1 MAAPRELR
9 LEGREDDEPEED
21 RPRGQSERSQRRH
34 RASIRE
40 RLFSIFDALADSLEG
55 RGDEELAGIIRE
67 DSRAMVGGLESLIR
81 KVPAM
86 ASPILG
92 GLAVLEPLIAFGR
105 IFRLLTRRM
114 RERREAALEAAYYEE
129 QPVPDSD
136 EPAPA
141 PEPAPTLE
149 REGIPLAGED
159 VARPWDLSGER

>member
-9 LEGREDDEPEED
+9 LEGGQEPEEE
-21 RPRGQSERSQRRH
+21 RPRKRGESERSQRRH

-40 RLFSIFDALADSLEG
+40 RLFAIFDTLADSLEG
-55 RGDEELAGIIRE
+55 RGDLELAGIIRE

-86 ASPILG
+86 AAPILG

-105 IFRLLTRRM
+105 IFRLLARRV
-114 RERREAALEAAYYEE
+114 RERREEALEAAAYEAE
-129 QPVPDSD
+129 GVYGEGE

-141 PEPAPTLE
+141 PAPPAP
-149 REGIPLAGED
+149 AED
-159 VARPWDLSGER
+159 EVPIARPWDLSGE